1 MTERRQVQA
10 RAVSNGS
17 GCIAQNNKSLLQ
29 AVYPFGPF
37 ETLACRQQPASCQAP
52 LSCWASTHRT
62 WEAAGQEGGRG
73 GERTRKTPFGVS
85 RCIEQRT
92 SRDFTQE
99 AVLSSSRRSSPSL
112 GA

>member
-37 ETLACRQQPASCQAP
+37 ETLACRQQRSECQA
-52 LSCWASTHRT
+52 LT
-62 WEAAGQEGGRG
+62 
-73 GERTRKTPFGVS
+73 F
-85 RCIEQRT
+85 
-92 SRDFTQE
+92 
-99 AVLSSSRRSSPSL
+99 LL
-112 GA
+112 G